1 MPRVKVGD
9 INMYYD
15 TRGEG
20 FPLVLI
26 MGFMGNADCW
36 DPLYFLPRLSEHFK
50 VITFDNRG
58 AGRTDVS
65 DREEYTIRM
74 MADDTA
80 GLMDALGIRRAH
92 VLGISMGG
100 MIAQELAI
108 NHPQKVEKLVLAS
121 TFCGGPKAV
130 PIPGEAAAMVTEIMG
145 LLSQKGG
152 WDREVASK
160 LLPFIFTEEFMR
172 ENPGVVEVAID
183 LLLTA
188 PTPPEGIVKQVSAI
202 LSFDCLRQA
211 SLHKGPHPRPGGEE
225 GQVHTP
231 RERRGDG
238 EAHPRGQAGLLREV
252 RPRASGGDRGGHQHG
267 AGVPLPPKIKN
278 LISS

>member
-9 INMYYD
+9 IHMYYEI
-15 TRGEG
+15 RGEG

-36 DPLYFLPRLSEHFK
+36 DPVYFMPRLSEHFK
-50 VITFDNRG
+50 VVTFDNRG

-80 GLMDALGIRRAH
+80 GLMEALGIERAH

-108 NHPQKVEKLVLAS
+108 NHPRKVERLVLAS
-121 TFCGGPKAV
+121 TFCGGPRAV
-130 PIPGEAAAMVTEIMG
+130 PIPGEAAQMVTEIMG
-145 LLSQKGG
+145 LLSQKG
-152 WDREVASK
+152 WDREVAFK

-172 ENPGVVEVAID
+172 ENPGLVEVAAD
-183 LLLTA
+183 LILTA
-188 PTPPEGIVKQVSAI
+188 PTPPEGIVRQVGAI
-202 LSFDCLRQA
+202 LSFDACDRLPQIRA
-211 SLHKGPHPRPGGEE
+211 PTLILAGKKDRYIPPENAEIMAKRIPRSRLVYFERSAHELQEE
-225 GQVHTP
+225 IEKVTDTVL
-231 RERRGDG
+231 EF
-238 EAHPRGQAGLLREV
+238 LLS
-252 RPRASGGDRGGHQHG
+252 PQ
-267 AGVPLPPKIKN
+267 PF
-278 LISS
+278 

>member
-1 MPRVKVGD
+1 MPKVRVGD
-9 INMYYD
+9 IEMYYD

-36 DPLYFLPRLSEHFK
+36 DPVYFLPRLSERFR

-65 DREEYTIRM
+65 DKEEYSIKM

-80 GLMDALGIRRAH
+80 GLMEALGIKKAH

-108 NHPQKVEKLVLAS
+108 NHPHRVEKLVLAS

-130 PIPGEAAAMVTEIMG
+130 PIPGEAAQMVTEILG
-145 LLSQKGG
+145 LLSQKG
-152 WDREVASK
+152 WDREAAGR
-160 LLPFIFTEEFMR
+160 LIPFIFSEEFMK
-172 ENPGVVEVAID
+172 ENPGLVEVAID
-183 LLLTA
+183 LILVA
-188 PTPPEGIVKQVSAI
+188 PTPPEGIVRQVEAI
-202 LSFDCLRQA
+202 LNFDACDRLPQIRA
-211 SLHKGPHPRPGGEE
+211 PTLILAGKKDRYIPPENAEVMAMRIPNAKLVYFENS
-225 GQVHTP
+225 
-231 RERRGDG
+231 
-238 EAHPRGQAGLLREV
+238 AHELQEDIEKVTETVLEFLLS
-252 RPRASGGDRGGHQHG
+252 P
-267 AGVPLPPKIKN
+267 
-278 LISS
+278 

>member
-202 LSFDCLRQA
+202 LSFDACDRLPSIRAPTLVLAGKKDRYIPPENAEIMAKRIPGAKLVYFEKCAHELQEEIEA
-211 SLHKGPHPRPGGEE
+211 VTNTVLEFLSPR
-225 GQVHTP
+225 
-231 RERRGDG
+231 R
-238 EAHPRGQAGLLREV
+238 
-252 RPRASGGDRGGHQHG
+252 
-267 AGVPLPPKIKN
+267 
-278 LISS
+278 